1 MKPQTQLPKLPK
13 IQGRTLIQEILY
25 YTDKDAAYDAG
36 EEFSQYGFKVNY
48 ISDGNCIG
56 LVLETIQ

>member
-1 MKPQTQLPKLPK
+1 MKTQTTTLPK
-13 IQGRTLIQEILY
+13 IQGRTIRQEIIY
-25 YTDKDAAYDAG
+25 FTDKDAAYTAG
-36 EEFSQYGFKVNY
+36 EEFTEYGWKVNY